1 MASLG
6 PMIPAAALMAKFPEE
21 AMRAFPLLTG
31 ILALIAG
38 LADVPSTAQQAV
50 HTTTLPVEW
59 ITVDD
64 GLPQGMVRAILQD
77 RTGYLWFGTKDGL
90 ARSDGYGY
98 TVFRHDAR
106 DSTSICA
113 NHISSLY
120 ESRSGDLWI
129 GSEGGAVDRYDPRT
143 GAFTHVLRPDPVTPG
158 LNSSI
163 RQFAED
169 RKGNMLVLGAQ
180 GIAFG
185 VQAAGGPARRL
196 AEGIV
201 ALAFAP
207 NDELWALAAEELVIS
222 TMKGDLSRT
231 TVNRIVL
238 PQITSNA
245 AGLVADTVH
254 ARMLLVRQGSII
266 AFDAASHNAEDTI
279 NTGLTGSD
287 PGSYLLDGE
296 HLWLSYGGSTGT
308 TRVSLTDGTMETIRF
323 ATLNGGG
330 LPKGPIAIN
339 FARDRSGNLWVGTI
353 GYGVL
358 LHRALAGRFHQMLQ
372 GSSALLLKAD
382 REGRHILAAE
392 HMLWIDPPDG
402 VPQETGFGRAL
413 NAAGHVASWFG
424 MARDT
429 SGVWW
434 ACVTVLRD
442 ANHLMYHGPGKE
454 DGLHIMPL
462 GPDEE
467 PLLLVNC
474 DDEEL
479 WILANGSAGSDCDR
493 LIRFDPITRRITGR
507 HLLPFPLP
515 VSDYR
520 MVSALL
526 FGRDGTLW
534 LGTRKGLLE
543 LRPGSGKWIVHTHDP
558 ADHRSLPSDKIFSLC
573 FDPDEPDAAM
583 WVGTEEAGMARMDM
597 RTGNCRTWTI
607 ANGLPNN
614 TIYAMLADAHR
625 NLWVST
631 NQGLC
636 RFDPRTGATRT
647 YSRNDG
653 LAGTEFNRYS
663 AAIGHDG
670 RFYFAGTNGITW
682 FDPNTMYGDAAPSAT
697 VITGLALANKPV
709 RWSAARS
716 ADEKGFFI
724 PSPPDH
730 LTSLALP
737 YAERSL
743 TISFACM
750 DHSVPQKNRFRYKLE
765 GFHAD
770 WVDAGTMHQ
779 ATFTNLDPGT
789 YTFRVQGRNSA
800 DVWDE
805 RGASVE
811 LIIAPPWW
819 GTWWFRGALL
829 LVLGGG
835 LYAFYRYRL
844 AQAMKVVAVREGI
857 ARDLH
862 DEIGSTLSSVSLY
875 SSVAQK
881 KVAQKAPEANELL
894 ARISESTTQVLES
907 INDIVWAVNAD
918 NDDMEH
924 LVKRMIDH
932 AVRMTETRGCLLHFD
947 HDPALRSIPLD
958 MSARKNLY
966 LVFKEAVNNA
976 VKYSE
981 CTELR
986 VTLVRD
992 RSHIV
997 LRIAD
1002 NGKGFDTA
1010 HVQSATG
1017 GGNGLPNMRNR
1028 AAELGATL
1036 AITSEVGQGTS
1047 IELRFVPDGR
1057 AKSLDAM
1064 TGAPT
1069 ASE

>member
-1 MASLG
+1 
-6 PMIPAAALMAKFPEE
+6 MIPAGTRMPKFPAE
-21 AMRAFPLLTG
+21 AMRALPLLNG
-31 ILALIAG
+31 ILAISTG
-38 LADVPSTAQQAV
+38 LSAVPSTAQVAV
-50 HTTTLPVEW
+50 RTTSLPVEW

-77 RTGYLWFGTKDGL
+77 RTGYLWFATKDGL

-98 TVFRHDAR
+98 AVFRHDVR

-143 GAFTHVLRPDPVTPG
+143 GAFTHVLRPDPLTPG

-180 GIAFG
+180 GIVFG
-185 VQAAGGPARRL
+185 VHADGGPAGQL

-207 NDELWALAAEELVIS
+207 NDELWALAADELVIW

-231 TVNRIVL
+231 TVKSIVL
-238 PQITSNA
+238 PPITSNA
-245 AGLVADTVH
+245 AGLIADTLR

-266 AFDAASHNAEDTI
+266 AFDAASRGAVDTI
-279 NTGLTGSD
+279 NTGLTESD
-287 PGSYLLDGE
+287 PGFYLLDGE
-296 HLWLSYGGSTGT
+296 HLWLGYGGSTGT
-308 TRVSLTDGTMETIRF
+308 TRVSLADGTMESIRF
-323 ATLNGGG
+323 ATLSGES
-330 LPKGPIAIN
+330 LPRGPIAIN
-339 FARDRSGNLWVGTI
+339 FARDRSGNLWAGTI
-353 GYGVL
+353 GYGAL
-358 LHRALAGRFHQMLQ
+358 LHRTLTGRFHQMLQ

-382 REGRHILAAE
+382 REGRYILAAE
-392 HMLWIDPPDG
+392 QMLWINPPDG
-402 VPQETGFGRAL
+402 VAKETGFGRAL
-413 NAAGHVASWFG
+413 NAAGHMASWFG
-424 MARDT
+424 VARDA

-434 ACVTVLRD
+434 ACVTVRGD
-442 ANHLMYHGPGKE
+442 ANHLMYHGPDE
-454 DGLHIMPL
+454 SDGLHIMPL
-462 GPDEE
+462 GPEEE
-467 PLLLVNC
+467 PLLLINC

-479 WILANGSAGSDCDR
+479 WILANGSAGTDCDR
-493 LIRFDPITRRITGR
+493 LLRFDPITRRITGR

-520 MVSALL
+520 MVAALL
-526 FGRDGTLW
+526 LARDGTVW

-558 ADHRSLPSDKIFSLC
+558 ADPRSLPSDRIFSLC
-573 FDPDEPDAAM
+573 FDPDDPSGAI
-583 WVGTEEAGMARMDM
+583 WVGTEESGMARMDM
-597 RTGNCRTWTI
+597 RSGECRTLTI

-614 TIYAMLADAHR
+614 TIYAMLADAHHD
-625 NLWVST
+625 LWVST

-636 RFDPRTGATRT
+636 RFDPRSGTIRT

-653 LAGTEFNRYS
+653 LASTEFNRYS

-670 RFYFAGTNGITW
+670 RFFFAGTNGITY
-682 FDPNTMYGDAAPSAT
+682 FDPDEMYGEAAPSPT
-697 VITGLALANKPV
+697 VITGLGLANRPV
-709 RWSAARS
+709 KWNGAPAGEDK
-716 ADEKGFFI
+716 AFVI
-724 PSPPDH
+724 PAPPDH
-730 LTSLALP
+730 LQRISLP
-737 YAERSL
+737 YSERSL

-750 DHSVPQKNRFRYKLE
+750 DHSVPQKNRFRYKLQ
-765 GFHAD
+765 GFHTD
-770 WVDAGTMHQ
+770 WVDAGTAHQ
-779 ATFTNLDPGT
+779 ATFTNLDAGT

-800 DVWDE
+800 EVWDE
-805 RGASVE
+805 QGATLQ
-811 LIIAPPWW
+811 LIIEPPWW
-819 GTWWFRGALL
+819 GTWWFRIAVLL
-829 LVLGGG
+829 LIGGG

-844 AQAMKVVAVREGI
+844 AQAMKVVAVRERI

-894 ARISESTTQVLES
+894 GRISESTTQVLES

-924 LVKRMIDH
+924 LVKRMVDH
-932 AVRMTETRGCLLHFD
+932 AVRMTETRGCALHFD
-947 HDPALRSIPLD
+947 HDSALRSLPLD

-976 VKYSE
+976 VKYSG
-981 CTELR
+981 CKELR

-992 RSHIV
+992 RSQIV
-997 LRIAD
+997 LSIAD

-1010 HVQSATG
+1010 HVHSTSG
-1017 GGNGLPNMRNR
+1017 GGNGLPNMRKR

-1036 AITSEVGQGTS
+1036 TITSEVGKGTR

-1064 TGAPT
+1064 TDAPT
-1069 ASE
+1069 ATE